1 MAMTDP
7 AKNND
12 EQSEQVSKTYCRICA
27 VWCGIDVTTDGD
39 KVIKVGPD
47 KTSPR
52 DWREFCS
59 KGGNAGNT
67 RDHPKRL
74 KTPMKRVG
82 DKYVPASYEEAIKDI
97 AERLSKIRKEQGPHA
112 IATYL
117 GNPGGS
123 SMTSSMFQ
131 EGFMKAVGS
140 ANKYFVGSVDQN
152 NFSVVAE
159 EMYGCELAITNLDIE
174 HAQCFLLIGMN
185 PAVSKFG
192 WQCFRVNGWQHVLKA
207 QKEGADLIIVD
218 PRQTLST
225 KKANTHVVIRPGE
238 DWAFLLGM
246 IKAIFANGWQH
257 QQDCDEAKGVDT
269 IKALTEAAS
278 LVDLSARCGVPVEQI
293 ADVAKRFA
301 TVEGSFCVSQTGVAH
316 NRNGTL
322 GEWLANVLNL
332 ICGRLDR
339 KGGRYYQPG
348 TLKNTMKT
356 INKMSPPVERR
367 SRIGG
372 FKAVSGAYPL
382 ATLADEITTPG
393 QDQIKALIINGG
405 NPVISGP
412 DGEQLDKA
420 LDQLDLLIG
429 IDLFQRESHRHAH
442 WLIPA
447 THFLERE
454 DTLALYSVIYEIP
467 FVQLGRGVIKPVNDI
482 EPDWRFFL
490 NLALAMKVPFMGIRG
505 LNTVVKVSRWVSRI
519 TGNERHAFNPRWI
532 WATIVTLF
540 GRVKWST
547 IANNPQGV
555 VIGEKEYGHF
565 RPSLQTPDGK
575 IQAAPEGFASLLKG
589 RLEEPPTTVVPDYPF
604 QLVNQR
610 RKSMM
615 NSWLVESNYHRKE
628 FGDFIDINPGD
639 ALKKQI
645 VEGQKVVVSSV
656 TNQVVATAQVTDEV
670 PIGIVSMDHGWGS
683 RLFDPQG
690 YEEPEVRGVNRN
702 SLVASDRLD
711 ELSGCP
717 NLNGTWVDVQP
728 AVSQEV

>member
-1 MAMTDP
+1 MVEGPRSKVAQDQQT
-7 AKNND
+7 N
-12 EQSEQVSKTYCRICA
+12 KTYCRICA
-27 VWCGIDVTTDGD
+27 VWCGIDVTTDGN
-39 KVIKVGPD
+39 KIIKVEPD

-82 DKYVPASYEEAIKDI
+82 NKYVPATYEEAIKDI
-97 AERLSKIRKEQGPHA
+97 AGRLTKIKEKHGPHA

-131 EGFMKAVGS
+131 NGFMAGVGS

-174 HAQCFLLIGMN
+174 NSRCFLLIGMN
-185 PAVSKFG
+185 PAVSKLG
-192 WQCFRVNGWQHVLKA
+192 WQNFSVNGWKRVLEA
-207 QKEGADLIIVD
+207 QEKGADLIVVD

-246 IKAIFANGWQH
+246 IKTIFANGWQH
-257 QQDCDEAKGVDT
+257 QQDCDEANGVEA
-269 IKALTEAAS
+269 IKALAEAAS
-278 LVDLSARCGVPVEQI
+278 LDDLTARCGVTIEQI
-293 ADVAKRFA
+293 VDVAGRFA

-332 ICGRLDR
+332 ICGRMDR

-356 INKMSPPVERR
+356 INRMSPPVERR

-372 FKAVSGAYPL
+372 YKAVSGAYPL
-382 ATLADEITTPG
+382 ATLADEIATIG

-412 DGEQLDKA
+412 DGQQLDEA
-420 LDQLDLLIG
+420 LQQLDLLVG

-454 DTLALYSVIYEIP
+454 DTLALYSVMYEIP
-467 FVQLGRGVIKPVNDI
+467 FVQLGRSVIKPLNDI

-505 LNTVVKVSRWVSRI
+505 LNTVIKVSRWVSRI
-519 TGNERHAFNPRWI
+519 TGNETYAFNPRWI

-547 IANNPQGV
+547 ISNNPQGV

-575 IQAAPEGFASLLKG
+575 IQAAPEEFVRLLNS
-589 RLEEPPTTVVPDYPF
+589 RLQEAPTTAAPDYPF
-604 QLVNQR
+604 QLINQR

-615 NSWLVESNYHRKE
+615 NSWLVESNYHRKDFGE
-628 FGDFIDINPGD
+628 FVDINPED
-639 ALKKQI
+639 AARKQI
-645 VEGQKVVVSSV
+645 EDGQKVVVSSA
-656 TNQVVATAQVTDEV
+656 TNQVEAMAQVTDEV
-670 PIGIVSMDHGWGS
+670 PTGIVSMDHGWGS

-690 YEEPEVRGVNRN
+690 NEEPEVRGVNRN
-702 SLVASDRLD
+702 RLVASDRLD

-717 NLNGTWVDVQP
+717 NLNGTWVDLQP
-728 AVSQEV
+728 VASQSA